1 MDVSGLDDEAY
12 LASVEAMLT
21 AEGMAE
27 AAELLREAETDVV
40 ETGYDNWNGGTRLY
54 TVFLSIDPASFGR
67 LGTKRATLEEQIT
80 ARVKL
85 AYEQDDN
92 NWFSATIR
100 PRIQPR
106 PDWRAAPASV
116 SRRARRNIIDGIKVD
131 NIAWMG
137 TLEDV
142 EFLQRLWDLEAMPS
156 TDSRYKDAAGD
167 IWQHRWNNHDW
178 EDDWIFEDKRFD
190 LIDGPADRFLA
201 FLAEM
206 VHPVVRPDRNQ
217 SLEMVRAFNDQLRP
231 EGWMLVEVEKIAGRP
246 RFVAQA
252 IGELGGRSVLRARSV
267 ADALD
272 AAWMQKEIERLENAI
287 DRDPALAIGTAKEL
301 VESCCKTVLTK
312 RGVIYA
318 SSADLPTLTKLVAK
332 ELGLVP
338 EGITD
343 AAKGAETIRLIL
355 RNLAVLTQYLSELR
369 GLYGSGHGRDG
380 RHRGLQPRHARLAV
394 GAAVSFIDFVTE
406 TFRERQFRE
415 EAAAAPD
422 ATAAATGTSSGLS

>member
-1 MDVSGLDDEAY
+1 MDGKDDEAF

-21 AEGMAE
+21 AEGMVE
-27 AAELLREAETDVV
+27 AAELLREAEAEVV

-67 LGTKRATLEEQIT
+67 LGSKRATLEEQIT

-85 AYEQDDN
+85 VYEHDDN

-106 PDWRAAPASV
+106 PDWRTAPATV
-116 SRRARRNIIDGIKVD
+116 SRRARRNIIDGLKVD
-131 NIAWMG
+131 KIAWMG

-142 EFLQRLWDLEAMPS
+142 EFLQRLWDLEKLPS
-156 TDSRYKDAAGD
+156 TDARYKDAAGD

-178 EDDWIFEDKRFD
+178 EDDWVFEDKRFD
-190 LIDGPADRFLA
+190 LVDGPADQFLA

-217 SLEMVRAFNDQLRP
+217 ALEMVRAFNDQLRP
-231 EGWMLVEVEKIAGRP
+231 EGWILVEVEKIAGRP

-272 AAWMQKEIERLENAI
+272 AAWMQKEIERLENAV

-312 RGVIYA
+312 RGVTYS

-343 AAKGAETIRLIL
+343 AAKGAETIKLIL
-355 RNLAVLTQYLSELR
+355 RNLAALTQYLAELR

-415 EAAAAPD
+415 EADVPVPASRGAN
-422 ATAAATGTSSGLS
+422 TRL